1 MEKTKEK
8 LDLIIEACEDGKGM
22 DIMTI
27 DISEKSSI
35 ADYFVLVSAN
45 STNQATAIA
54 DRIDK
59 SLKDYVENNFVKEG
73 YRTGRWIVMDYGDVI
88 VHVFHKEERE
98 FYNLE
103 KLLEEINE

>member
-1 MEKTKEK
+1 MEKIKEK
-8 LDLIIEACEDGKGM
+8 LDLIIEAAEDGKGM

-27 DISEKSSI
+27 DISENSSI

-59 SLKDYVENNFVKEG
+59 SLIDYTEDNFVKEG
-73 YRTGRWIVMDYGDVI
+73 YKAGRWIVLDYGEII
-88 VHVFHKEERE
+88 VHVFHKDERE

-103 KLLEEINE
+103 KLLEEVNE